1 MATYANQK
9 TIIKGNISVKD
20 AEHPYV
26 KLSIENTQNAMKE
39 LKGYEFQL
47 YMLMCMNQQ
56 DFHWDLSPARLE
68 KTYGGTRKTWTNA
81 RKALE
86 EKGYLVANGNKET
99 FYEMPV
105 RENPPVQN
113 DTDAETVF
121 AQGVWDF

>member
-9 TIIKGNISVKD
+9 TIIKGNTSVKD

-56 DFHWDLSPARLE
+56 DFHWDVSPARLE
-68 KTYGGTRKTWTNA
+68 KMYGGTRKTWTNA

-86 EKGYLVANGNKET
+86 EKGY
-99 FYEMPV
+99 
-105 RENPPVQN
+105 
-113 DTDAETVF
+113 
-121 AQGVWDF
+121 